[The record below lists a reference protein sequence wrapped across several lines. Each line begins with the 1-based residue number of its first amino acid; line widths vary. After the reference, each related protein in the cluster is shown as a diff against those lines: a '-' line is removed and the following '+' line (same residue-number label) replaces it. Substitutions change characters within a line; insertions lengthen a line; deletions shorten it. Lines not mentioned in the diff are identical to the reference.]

1 MTDRTRTACPRH
13 PRLLRVA
20 LGGGALATALLALG
34 GGVASAHVTVS
45 APEATPGGSD
55 AVITFRVPD
64 ESESAR
70 TVGLKVRLPADTP
83 IASVLVQPKPGWSV
97 TVSQAKLATPI
108 KTDDGEV
115 TEAVSEIDWK
125 VSAGGQ
131 GIAPGQFDA
140 FSFIAGQLPDAKSL
154 TFKAVQNYSDG
165 STTSWI
171 EEPAPGSTAE
181 PEHPAPVLTLGAGS
195 SGSSGASTGSGSSSS
210 SGASEPAS
218 SPSGS
223 ASAADSATSNA
234 EAAPDDPAS
243 KASAVTGIVLG
254 GIGVL
259 LGLAALVLA
268 LRPPGGLTGP
278 GGRSLIPRPAG
289 RIALYGRGHADRH
302 PLGAVRP
309 RPALR
314 QTSRRRPAR
323 LPGQQDRRRPCR
335 GRHRSGGVPGRPGH
349 LLDCRREARPVG

>member
-1 MTDRTRTACPRH
+1 MTDRTRVARPRH

-20 LGGGALATALLALG
+20 LGSGALATALLALG

-64 ESESAR
+64 ESEAAR

-83 IASVLVQPKPGWSV
+83 IASVLVQPKTGWSV
-97 TVSQAKLATPI
+97 TVSQSKLATPI

-171 EEPAPGSTAE
+171 EEPAPGSSAE
-181 PEHPAPVLTLGAGS
+181 PEHPAPVLTLAA
-195 SGSSGASTGSGSSSS
+195 GSSGASSGSGSSSS

-218 SPSGS
+218 SPSVS
-223 ASAADSATSNA
+223 ASAADSAASNA
-234 EAAPDDPAS
+234 EAASDDPAS

-254 GIGVL
+254 AIGVL

-268 LRPPGGLTGP
+268 LRR
-278 GGRSLIPRPAG
+278 RS
-289 RIALYGRGHADRH
+289 
-302 PLGAVRP
+302 
-309 RPALR
+309 
-314 QTSRRRPAR
+314 T
-323 LPGQQDRRRPCR
+323 
-335 GRHRSGGVPGRPGH
+335 
-349 LLDCRREARPVG
+349 